1 MSLINDALKRAK
13 EAQQKNTP
21 PVAAPT
27 PVQPTAMPSMKV
39 RRNRR
44 DWSWIL
50 PVLTTFLILAA
61 FFVFGLAMA
70 RRAVKTIVTVP
81 EVSTTQQVET
91 VVAAPPPSAPAPPPP
106 EAVAPATTI
115 NNMAT
120 TEVPEPPRIQGIAYD
135 PVHPWAIVSGKTV
148 FVGDFVNGM
157 RVVAISRHSIS
168 LAGNGQ
174 TNRFIVGQQ

>member
-13 EAQQKNTP
+13 EAQQKSIP
-21 PVAAPT
+21 PVASPT
-27 PVQPTAMPSMKV
+27 PVPPTAMPPMKV
-39 RRNRR
+39 WRKRR

-50 PVLTTFLILAA
+50 PVLTTLLILAA

-81 EVSTTQQVET
+81 EVSTTQPVET
-91 VVAAPPPSAPAPPPP
+91 VVAAPLPSAPAPPPP
-106 EAVAPATTI
+106 EAVVPATI
-115 NNMAT
+115 NNTAT
-120 TEVPEPPRIQGIAYD
+120 TEAPEPPRIQGIAYD

-148 FVGDFVNGM
+148 FVGDSVNGM
-157 RVVAISRHSIS
+157 RVIAISRHSIT